1 MSYHNEKAFIKN
13 RKSFNVAPY
22 ALADVIEALANDD
35 EHFVDIC
42 VTKEDGKLMVMF
54 NRIYRNIK
62 HRNMQCES
70 STMSPN
76 INGEIGSENCY

>member
-54 NRIYRNIK
+54 NRIYRNK
-62 HRNMQCES
+62 EYRDMQCDS
-70 STMSPN
+70 RMTSPN
-76 INGEIGSENCY
+76 INGEIK

>member
-54 NRIYRNIK
+54 NRIYRNK
-62 HRNMQCES
+62 EQHNMQCDGGM
-70 STMSPN
+70 MSHS
-76 INGEIGSENCY
+76 INGEIR

>member
-1 MSYHNEKAFIKN
+1 MSYHNETKFISN

-42 VTKEDGKLMVMF
+42 VTKEDGRLVVMF
-54 NRIYRNIK
+54 NRIYKDKAVDTGCTNGISSNI
-62 HRNMQCES
+62 
-70 STMSPN
+70 
-76 INGEIGSENCY
+76 GEETK

>member
-54 NRIYRNIK
+54 NRIYRNREQ
-62 HRNMQCES
+62 HDMQCEGGM
-70 STMSPN
+70 MSPN
-76 INGEIGSENCY
+76 IKEETK

>member
-54 NRIYRNIK
+54 NRIYRNKEQRDI
-62 HRNMQCES
+62 QCDGGM
-70 STMSPN
+70 TSPN
-76 INGEIGSENCY
+76 INGETK

>member
-1 MSYHNEKAFIKN
+1 MSYHNEDAFIKN
-13 RKSFNVAPY
+13 RKSFNVASY

-54 NRIYRNIK
+54 NRIYRNK
-62 HRNMQCES
+62 EQHDMQCDGGMPLPVS
-70 STMSPN
+70 
-76 INGEIGSENCY
+76 NGEIK